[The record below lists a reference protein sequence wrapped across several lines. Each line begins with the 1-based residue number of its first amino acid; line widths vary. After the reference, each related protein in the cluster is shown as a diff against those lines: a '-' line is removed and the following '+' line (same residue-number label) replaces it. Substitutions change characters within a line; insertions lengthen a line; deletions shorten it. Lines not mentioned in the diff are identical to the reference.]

1 MIVVIII
8 ISRSLSG
15 TVSIVIFDQR
25 ERLICIFNVVTCDG
39 ISNFALAPISTLV
52 RPALVTGI
60 GDGARG
66 RGGSQPTPLMT
77 ELGGHHALWAP
88 NSDTSGTVTK
98 HTVFGKINSL
108 LLINPHA
115 ITYAMVEVFCPY
127 RLG

>member
-15 TVSIVIFDQR
+15 TVSIVIFDQC

-66 RGGSQPTPLMT
+66 RGGVTAPPMT
-77 ELGGHHALWAP
+77 ELGGTMH
-88 NSDTSGTVTK
+88 SGPPTLT
-98 HTVFGKINSL
+98 
-108 LLINPHA
+108 P
-115 ITYAMVEVFCPY
+115 VEP
-127 RLG
+127 

>member
-1 MIVVIII
+1 MIVVVII
-8 ISRSLSG
+8 ISRSLSC

-60 GDGARG
+60 GDGVRG
-66 RGGSQPTPLMT
+66 RGVTAPPNDGV
-77 ELGGHHALWAP
+77 GGHHAPWAP

-115 ITYAMVEVFCPY
+115 VTYAMVEVFCPY